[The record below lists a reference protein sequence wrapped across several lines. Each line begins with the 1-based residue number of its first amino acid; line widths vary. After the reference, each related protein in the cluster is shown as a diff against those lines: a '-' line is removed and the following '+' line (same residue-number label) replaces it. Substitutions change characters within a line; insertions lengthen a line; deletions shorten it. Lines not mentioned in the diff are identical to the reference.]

1 MILFDALSKGLH
13 RVNFHAA
20 PDKNGFRVWQ
30 GLQGPQGPRG
40 PMGPLGIK
48 GIKDSEKY
56 SIWCLKYSAID
67 FHPSMEGNCYRNVLG
82 H

>member
-48 GIKDSEKY
+48 GIKDSQK
-56 SIWCLKYSAID
+56 
-67 FHPSMEGNCYRNVLG
+67 
-82 H
+82 